1 MTHEL
6 WTSLNEKMFEYLRSV
21 SLGDLVAQQREKSGS
36 GCRAAR
42 RAPHAPHAP
51 SGRGTGRSLTL
62 ARRHVRS
69 RLFRPQ
75 RHDAARS
82 ARVLEGMLPY
92 LAQQY
97 GNASSRHEYGR
108 AARRAI
114 DEARQ
119 RVAFAAGA
127 HPTEVVFTSGGSEAN
142 NLFIKGAAACLT
154 PGVVAISAIEHPC
167 VREPA
172 KQLQRAGWRLREIAV
187 DENCRVGRRLSG
199 ARWPKSR
206 PWYRSC
212 WPTTKPVPCRMLRAG
227 DTGHGRTGLVP
238 YRRGAGIRQ
247 ACAGFSRAQRAGV
260 HAMTLSAHKTGRAEG
275 RRGPG
280 GGQACRVAAPDR
292 GRRARARAA
301 LGHRECRGYRRLR
314 PCRRTCGASLD
325 MRARQLAALR
335 AELEAGLAEQGA
347 TLFAGAPSACPT
359 RATSPSAGIDG
370 ETLVGKLDR
379 AGFAVAAGAACSSA
393 NPEPSHVLLAMGVA
407 PSLARG
413 AVRVSLG
420 PDNTEAQVREFLAAL
435 RSTILQL
442 KGLASIASLTS

>member
-1 MTHEL
+1 
-6 WTSLNEKMFEYLRSV
+6 MF
-21 SLGDLVAQQREKSGS
+21 
-36 GCRAAR
+36 
-42 RAPHAPHAP
+42 APAYFDHNATTPLDP
-51 SGRGTGRSLTL
+51 
-62 ARRHVRS
+62 
-69 RLFRPQ
+69 
-75 RHDAARS
+75 
-82 ARVLEGMLPY
+82 RVLEGMLPY

-108 AARRAI
+108 AARRAV

-172 KQLQRAGWRLREIAV
+172 KQLQRNGWKLREIAV
-187 DENCRVGRRLSG
+187 DENCRVDG
-199 ARWPKSR
+199 AD
-206 PWYRSC
+206 YQVALDE
-212 WPTTKPVPCRMLRAG
+212 KPALISIMLANNETGAVQDVAALATQAKAARAWFHTDAVQAFG
-227 DTGHGRTGLVP
+227 KRTLD
-238 YRRGAGIRQ
+238 
-247 ACAGFSRAQRAGV
+247 FRALNAAGV
-260 HAMTLSAHKTGRAEG
+260 HAMTLSAHKLG
-275 RRGPG
+275 GPKGAGALVVDKRVELQPLIAG
-280 GGQACRVAAPDR
+280 GGHERGLRSGTENVAAIV
-292 GRRARARAA
+292 GFGLAA
-301 LGHRECRGYRRLR
+301 ELAI
-314 PCRRTCGASLD
+314 ASLE

-335 AELEAGLAEQGA
+335 VGLEAGLAEQGA
-347 TLFAGAPSACPT
+347 LLFAGAAERLPNTTYFAL
-359 RATSPSAGIDG
+359 AGIDG

-420 PDNTEAQVREFLAAL
+420 PENTEAQVRDFLAAL
-435 RSTILQL
+435 RTTILQL